1 MKIAPYFPS
10 TDEAAEQMLRLGGLQ
25 AGERVFDLGSGDG
38 RIVMLAAQRFGAIA
52 TGVELDAD
60 LVRQSRERI
69 AAAGLD
75 ESQARIIEGDIL
87 TQDYST
93 ADLVIAYLYPKAM
106 HLLEPV
112 LLERLKPG
120 ARVVVS
126 SFNFTT
132 WTPSEEMAMPDVN
145 IGVRTLYLYR
155 R

>member
-25 AGERVFDLGSGDG
+25 PGERLFDLGSGDG

-52 TGVELDAD
+52 TGIELDAD

-69 AAAGLD
+69 AVAGLD

-112 LLERLKPG
+112 LLKGLRPG

-126 SFNFTT
+126 SFNFAN
-132 WTPSEEMAMPDVN
+132 WTPSEEMAMPDAN
-145 IGVRTLYLYR
+145 IGVRTLYLYKR
-155 R
+155 